1 MPPADQIL
9 EGLQGISAQWKP
21 LAIAWHG
28 YFGILL
34 VLLLAG
40 RRSSRRVT
48 SLLLALPLLSVS
60 ALAWMAGN
68 PFNGIMFAVIGIG
81 LMVIG
86 VRFPTESLRI
96 APQYIFPAV
105 LIIAFGWVY
114 PHFIS
119 GDTVLHVALTAPL
132 GLVPC
137 PTLSMVIG
145 FTLLLG
151 GLGSVIWMRVLGT
164 AGILYGLF
172 GALRLGVLID
182 LVLLAAALLLILAST
197 RMAGPASLHPGR
209 AEPKHA

>member
-9 EGLQGISAQWKP
+9 EGLQRISEQWKP
-21 LAIAWHG
+21 LAMAWHG

-40 RRSSRRVT
+40 RRSGRRVT
-48 SLLLALPLLSVS
+48 SFLLALPLLSVS
-60 ALAWMAGN
+60 TMAWMVGN

-86 VRFPTESLRI
+86 IRLPSEPVRI
-96 APQYIFPAV
+96 APRYIFPGV
-105 LIIAFGWVY
+105 LIIAFGWTY
-114 PHFIS
+114 PHFLS
-119 GDTVLHVALTAPL
+119 GDGALHYALTAPL

-137 PTLSMVIG
+137 PTFSMVIG

-151 GLGSVIWMRVLGT
+151 GLGSLSWMRVLGT

-182 LVLLAAALLLILAST
+182 LVLLAAALLLIVAST
-197 RMAGPASLHPGR
+197 RLAGPMSLHPER
-209 AEPKHA
+209 RP